1 MKEKRVV
8 TLYGGDAVIEFNP
21 ANHGYRQIGY
31 NLSRLPIPAF
41 SGIADNI
48 IPKPG
53 LMKWYA
59 DSGPEYIYSN
69 WREGMG
75 KAEIANLC
83 EEAKGAANRKRDAAG
98 DSGTITHQFVEE
110 VLKTGRGAFPTDPLA
125 AKACAAFLDWFHTT
139 PVKMI
144 ESERIGFS
152 KHHWYCCTTDFYG
165 RIFDE
170 LCVADFKTGS
180 GVFYDERE
188 VMQLAAN
195 AIAIEEDLETVK
207 IDVGWI
213 MHLDKNKGA
222 FSSYRVELPQSVK
235 DKWRR
240 GVDWYRARNEL
251 KPIVKE
257 IKGASNANHNDRGSV
272 RQRAKTRKEARVG

>member
-8 TLYGGDAVIEFNP
+8 NLYGGEAIIEFNP
-21 ANHGYRQIGY
+21 ANHGYTQIGAK
-31 NLSRLPIPAF
+31 LSRLRVPGF
-41 SGIADNI
+41 SGIADNT
-48 IPKPG
+48 IPKPR
-53 LMKWYA
+53 LPHWYA
-59 DSGPEYIYSN
+59 EKTSEYMHCN

-75 KAEIANLC
+75 KGDIAKLC
-83 EEAKGAANRKRDAAG
+83 EEAIEAPNKARDSAG
-98 DSGTITHQFVEE
+98 ESGTITHKFVED
-110 VLKTGRGAFPTDPLA
+110 VLKTGTAAFPMDPLA

-139 PVKMI
+139 KVEVI

-165 RIFDE
+165 HISDE

-188 VMQLAAN
+188 IMQLAAS
-195 AIAIEEDLETVK
+195 AVAIEEDLETVK

-213 MHLDKNKGA
+213 LHLDKNTGE
-222 FSSYRVELPQSVK
+222 FSSYRIELPQNPIK
-235 DKWRR
+235 DRWRR
-240 GVDWYRARNEL
+240 CVDWYKARNDL

-257 IKGASNANHNDRGSV
+257 IKGAANANRNNKRPV
-272 RQRAKTRKEARVG
+272 RKSA

>member
-8 TLYGGDAVIEFNP
+8 NLHGGEAIIEFNP

-31 NLSRLPIPAF
+31 QLSRLPVPGF
-41 SGIADNI
+41 SGIADAI
-48 IPKPG
+48 IPKFA
-53 LMKWYA
+53 LTKWYA
-59 DSGPEYIYSN
+59 DMAAEHVYSN

-75 KAEIANLC
+75 KDEIAKLC
-83 EEAKGAANRKRDAAG
+83 EEAKGAANRKRDSAG
-98 DSGTITHQFVEE
+98 DSGTITHEFVED
-110 VLKTGRGAFPTDPLA
+110 VLKTGTAAFPMDPLA

-139 PVKMI
+139 EVEVI

-165 RIFDE
+165 KITKE
-170 LCVADFKTGS
+170 LSVADFKTGS

-188 VMQLAAN
+188 VMQLAAS

-213 MHLDKNKGA
+213 LHLDKNKGT
-222 FSSYRVELPQSVK
+222 FSSYRVELPQTVK

-257 IKGASNANHNDRGSV
+257 IKGAANANRNNKRPV
-272 RQRAKTRKEARVG
+272 RKSA